1 MMACL
6 GGRVYTVLIVDDQP
20 DDIELATIA
29 LNAARPDI
37 DVTSALGGTT
47 ALALL
52 RSEGGRPD
60 LILLDLKMPGMN
72 GIEVL
77 REIRADDC
85 LKELPVVVVT
95 SSSLESD
102 RAKVIAAGASG
113 YVQKPLSLA
122 QFSKDLDSMLRRWL
136 PN

>member
-1 MMACL
+1 
-6 GGRVYTVLIVDDQP
+6 VHTVLIIDDEL

-29 LNAARPDI
+29 LNDARPGI
-37 DVTSALGGTT
+37 SVMSALGGIP

-52 RSEGGRPD
+52 RNGGGRSD

-77 REIRADDC
+77 REIRADAC
-85 LKELPVVVVT
+85 LKEIPVVIVT
-95 SSSLESD
+95 SSPLKSD
-102 RAKVIAAGASG
+102 RAAAMTAGASDFI
-113 YVQKPLSLA
+113 QKPISLD
-122 QFSKDLDSMLRRWL
+122 QFSQDLEAIMHRWL

>member
-1 MMACL
+1 M
-6 GGRVYTVLIVDDQP
+6 YTVLIVDDQP

-29 LNAARPDI
+29 LVAARPDI
-37 DVTSALGGTT
+37 DVNSALDGTT

-52 RSEGGRPD
+52 RKEGGRPD

-77 REIRADDC
+77 REIRADAC
-85 LKELPVVVVT
+85 LKVLPVVVVT

-102 RAKVIAAGASG
+102 MAKAIAAGANG
-113 YVQKPLSLA
+113 YIQKPLSLD